1 MLASVEGG
9 SVATGAGDAAA
20 VSVTAA
26 VVAAG
31 AQAVNKKRAKQ

>member
-9 SVATGAGDAAA
+9 SVATGAGDAAT

-26 VVAAG
+26 VAAG